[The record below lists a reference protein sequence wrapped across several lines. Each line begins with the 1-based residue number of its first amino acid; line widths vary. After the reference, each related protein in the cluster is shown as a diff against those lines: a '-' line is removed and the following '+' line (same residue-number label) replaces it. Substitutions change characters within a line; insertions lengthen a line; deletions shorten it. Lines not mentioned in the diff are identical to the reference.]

1 MASGAEIVCFPEDL
15 SFCLAWASE
24 SYRVTQIRS
33 NNDNSFQPFKI
44 KNLFEEVIHLKKHEE
59 KVVYMKKNSM
69 LIDDSFSE
77 RKKARN
83 EGFPAFPPEAFN

>member
-1 MASGAEIVCFPEDL
+1 MISKHKGNL
-15 SFCLAWASE
+15 
-24 SYRVTQIRS
+24 
-33 NNDNSFQPFKI
+33 NNKLEEFKI

>member
-1 MASGAEIVCFPEDL
+1 MISKHKGNL
-15 SFCLAWASE
+15 
-24 SYRVTQIRS
+24 
-33 NNDNSFQPFKI
+33 NNKLEKFKI